1 MHNAINK
8 LAWSFDGKKLAA
20 GDINGHINIFSSEK
34 DVINV
39 KGEDVNKFYNSIE
52 IIKEDCI
59 KQLEK
64 SKTKKESL

>member
-1 MHNAINK
+1 M
-8 LAWSFDGKKLAA
+8 AWSFDGKKLAA